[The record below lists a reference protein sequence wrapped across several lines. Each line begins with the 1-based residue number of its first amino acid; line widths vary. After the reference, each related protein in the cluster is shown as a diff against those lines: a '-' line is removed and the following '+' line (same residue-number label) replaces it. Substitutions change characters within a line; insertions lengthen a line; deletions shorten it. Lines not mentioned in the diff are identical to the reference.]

1 MLDFDRDSMRR
12 IPSRKKAPDRRDVA
26 HSALIAARAFL
37 DEMRTRYRELEK
49 RTGASITMH
58 RVLACVAEEPG
69 VSASRLA
76 NALGMKRPAL
86 SHLLKGLAERGWIE
100 RRRTPADQRTVQV
113 HLSPAGRLVV
123 AATAGRAVGTLQR
136 AIANLS
142 GPEVAALSSGLAAL
156 LRELPPPHAEDV
168 DRQGAR

>member
-1 MLDFDRDSMRR
+1 MRR
-12 IPSRKKAPDRRDVA
+12 KPARKPVSDRHDVA

-37 DEMRTRYRELEK
+37 DDMRSRYRELEK

-58 RVLACVAEEPG
+58 RVLACVAAEPG

-76 NALGMKRPAL
+76 STLGMKRPAV

-100 RRRTPADQRTVQV
+100 RRRTPSDQRAVQV
-113 HLSPAGRLVV
+113 HLSPAGKLVV
-123 AATAGRAVGTLQR
+123 EATAGRAVGTLQR

-142 GPEVAALSSGLAAL
+142 GHEVAALSSGLAAL
-156 LRELPPPHAEDV
+156 LRELPPSHSEDV
-168 DRQGAR
+168 DRPGRR